1 MRKGTFSPRNAK
13 KKSTEHNMRVDNYIP
28 RYLIRESTENIYRT
42 FLGYECDAQY
52 LDMSKTKYTEK
63 HSQNQKMQ
71 SKQEI
76 AFYKE
81 AVLSLEEHHTEED
94 VLKVFEALQKKM
106 GGHHLL
112 ELAIHKDEGHFERI
126 EEGWDN
132 LSYYPNEEI
141 LKKEDG
147 NWYIMSDETKSP
159 KNPDNFDVKADMSK
173 FKMVLNIHAHA
184 KYTMFN
190 MERGKSD
197 KLKHYQTKQRLKI
210 VCDSLGMKYEPRE
223 KKMQGMSSAD
233 TKRKHKERRMEQ
245 YRNIQLAIER
255 GISYEQQIA
264 EAQALADEKLIA
276 KDVEIDGLRKKL
288 EDKGKVAVADLN
300 RMKAEYR
307 QKMIDACEVYPPEAY
322 QALNKVYEEAIALNK
337 TKDLDIDKLQEQTAK
352 LINSLGEKNPKI
364 EKLENEVQEEKSKKK
379 SARKER
385 DEAEAEVKELKSK
398 LESDT
403 VNPLTEKNYHWE
415 ELSEQYW
422 KLYTEEQA
430 KVSQQS
436 KSIEEQDVQ
445 ILSYEAEISDKAQEI
460 EDLKDKVNSA
470 AQTISSQKKDIYSD
484 KYYHRDSQL
493 KRPFSKN
500 KDVVLKL
507 EKEIEE
513 LIEDAY
519 FEKTGWNDLMEREE
533 ILLFLYKD
541 AYVDLKKEVVDKE
554 GEIIELKE
562 ENSKLKG
569 IIDSLKTLVSDAERT
584 IQSLLKG
591 GADSI
596 LTRLVNSMNGKQKSE
611 LEIIEERLKEL
622 EKNPLRG
629 IDEQN
634 EFDELI
640 VERQLLKNGESRA
653 KKPKKASNGSI
664 KPSNLM

>member
-13 KKSTEHNMRVDNYIP
+13 KKSTEHNKRIDNYIP
-28 RYLIRESTENIYRT
+28 RYLIRESTENVYRT

-71 SKQEI
+71 STQAI

-81 AVLSLEEHHTEED
+81 AVLSLEEHHIEED
-94 VLKVFEALQKKM
+94 VLKVFKALQKEM

-126 EEGWDN
+126 EEGWNN

-190 MERGKSD
+190 METGKSD
-197 KLKHYQTKQRLKI
+197 KLKHHQTKQRLKI

-245 YRNIQLAIER
+245 YRNIKLAIER
-255 GISYEQQIA
+255 GISYKQQIA

-276 KDVEIDGLRKKL
+276 KDVEINGLRKKL

-307 QKMIDACEVYPPEAY
+307 QQMIDACEVYPPEAY

-364 EKLENEVQEEKSKKK
+364 EKLE
-379 SARKER
+379 KEI
-385 DEAEAEVKELKSK
+385 EELKK
-398 LESDT
+398 QE
-403 VNPLTEKNYHWE
+403 PLIKEVIQEVEVVVENTEK
-415 ELSEQYW
+415 
-422 KLYTEEQA
+422 
-430 KVSQQS
+430 
-436 KSIEEQDVQ
+436 
-445 ILSYEAEISDKAQEI
+445 
-460 EDLKDKVNSA
+460 
-470 AQTISSQKKDIYSD
+470 
-484 KYYHRDSQL
+484 
-493 KRPFSKN
+493 
-500 KDVVLKL
+500 
-507 EKEIEE
+507 IEE

-519 FEKTGWNDLMEREE
+519 FEKTGWNDLMEKEE
-533 ILLFLYKD
+533 IQLFLYKD
-541 AYVDLKKEVVDKE
+541 AYEDLKKEVVDKE
-554 GEIIELKE
+554 GEIIKLKE
-562 ENSKLKG
+562 ENSKLKE
-569 IIDSLKTLVSDAERT
+569 IIDSLKALVSDAEKT
-584 IQSLLKG
+584 IQSLFKG
-591 GADSI
+591 GDDSI
-596 LTRLVNSMNGKQKSE
+596 LRRLVNSMNGKQKSE
-611 LEIIEERLKEL
+611 LEIIEDRLKEL

-640 VERQLLKNGESRA
+640 VERQLLKNGECRA

-664 KPSNLM
+664 KPGSA